1 MGRGPPIAITRKLI
15 RNYFRFDLNRSSFD
29 SAKEHMQELQISWEK
44 YGMNSIECQTLQ
56 KKIDFYNQKDNIE
69 YMRMKKEVKSL
80 PSEMNK
86 LTFKPH
92 NKYYRKG
99 RQREPVFFREDS
111 EKEKGD
117 VEDRFFL

>member
-1 MGRGPPIAITRKLI
+1 MGRGPPIAIARKLI

-29 SAKEHMQELQISWEK
+29 SAKEHMQELQQAWEK

-99 RQREPVFFREDS
+99 RQRDPIFFREDI
-111 EKEKGD
+111 EKEKVD
-117 VEDRFFL
+117 VEDRYFL